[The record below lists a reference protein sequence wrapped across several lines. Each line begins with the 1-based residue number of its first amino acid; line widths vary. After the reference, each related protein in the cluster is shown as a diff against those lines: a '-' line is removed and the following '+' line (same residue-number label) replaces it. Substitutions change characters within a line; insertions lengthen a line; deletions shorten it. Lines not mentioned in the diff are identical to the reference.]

1 MENPTASTTSI
12 LYSKI
17 TIKNKLRNN
26 AATNK
31 KNLKQELFQLYTSFL
46 VLLFSLILRL
56 PFGPFLTIELKQ
68 FINIRK
74 KGNRKKT
81 VQNPKK
87 RVRLA
92 FQRDSII
99 KKV

>member
-46 VLLFSLILRL
+46 VLLFSLILRV
-56 PFGPFLTIELKQ
+56 PFGPFLTIKSKQ
-68 FINIRK
+68 FNKHKEK
-74 KGNRKKT
+74 KET
-81 VQNPKK
+81 EKK
-87 RVRLA
+87 RFKILKNV
-92 FQRDSII
+92 SG
-99 KKV
+99 